1 MCWNGG
7 FGVRLDHVRA
17 DYTRGSVVSLYNLS
31 FLPENESSVPA
42 LREKQC
48 SWSRGQVMSMPWFI
62 G

>member
-7 FGVRLDHVRA
+7 FGLRLDHVRA

-42 LREKQC
+42 VREKQR
-48 SWSRGQVMSMPWFI
+48 SSVPGPVDR
-62 G
+62 

>member
-1 MCWNGG
+1 MCWNEG

-31 FLPENESSVPA
+31 FLPENGSSVLA
-42 LREKQC
+42 VCEKQR
-48 SWSRGQVMSMPWFI
+48 SWSHGQVMPMPWVI